1 MFAVSSLL
9 MRWALILVILIVAL
23 GCARTVSI
31 EPDKPMWGKELI
43 VTYDPSE
50 GEALFSSS
58 DDIYLVGWLY
68 FADSLTHTWSQMER
82 SEDLFR
88 SVILIPEGL
97 AYAVFNFITPVGW
110 DQNAQVGTMIFR
122 PDGIPARGAYQW
134 SMSRP
139 YLVEDYID
147 RFVKELN
154 LYPDNYA
161 AYRDKWWIAGAF
173 APESVS
179 EIVKNDM
186 ETLTSKGEKDRPD
199 LLYALSYGYLML
211 GQEAESRAIVEKL
224 LRLYPGTVYA
234 LSALNSYIY
243 KTEEMEMDDARKAE
257 LKVLIAQIIERYP
270 QTDFAREYVQML
282 VCNDTLPLTA
292 IEAVFDG
299 WVRDESDNPMPY
311 YVVANAYNCRNQKL
325 DRAAALITNAINLSL
340 QGYLRFYEDISGRH
354 SHRYLSW
361 MHKSAAKISFKR
373 EDYENALSNV
383 KAAQDV
389 TDMSDLTLPL
399 LEAQILQ
406 KLGEDSLSFD
416 SYRMAWRMGSDEA
429 SDFLEAAYLR
439 GLGSLEGFQDFLD
452 MQPDNSDRK
461 PAPDFKVTSLDGE
474 RFELSR
480 LSGKVVV
487 LNIWAIGCGP
497 CRIEIPGLNQLV
509 DTFKDQEVV
518 FLGLAP
524 DSENRLR
531 RFLSNHPF
539 HYIIVPSAMSTIRR
553 FGAFGY
559 PVHIVIDKRGLVSY
573 KLFGGSK
580 DRHEN
585 LLSLIEHLLS
595 E

>member
-9 MRWALILVILIVAL
+9 MRGALILVILMAVS
-23 GCARTVSI
+23 GCAQLVTI
-31 EPDKPMWGKELI
+31 EPDKPMWGKDLI
-43 VTYDPSE
+43 VTYNPS
-50 GEALFSSS
+50 ADDAMFSSS
-58 DDIYLVGWLY
+58 DDVYLVGWLY
-68 FADSLTHTWSQMER
+68 LADSSTHLWRQMER
-82 SEDLFR
+82 KDDVFR
-88 SVILIPEGL
+88 SVLSIPEGL
-97 AYAVFNFITPVGW
+97 AYAVFYFITLTGY
-110 DQNAQVGTMIFR
+110 DENADAGTMIYR
-122 PDGIPARGAYQW
+122 PDGIPARGAYRW
-134 SMSRP
+134 SMRKP
-139 YLVEDYID
+139 FFVGDYMD
-147 RFVKELN
+147 RFTKELA

-161 AYRDKWWIAGAF
+161 AYRDKWLIASVF

-179 EIVKNDM
+179 EIVKKDM
-186 ETLTSKGEKDRPD
+186 EMLTSKREKDRPD
-199 LLYALSYGYLML
+199 LLYALSYGYLMM

-224 LRLYPGTVYA
+224 LRLYPGTVCA

-243 KTEEMEMDDARKAE
+243 KTEEMEMDKARKAE
-257 LKVLIAQIIERYP
+257 LKVLIAQTMERHP
-270 QTDFAREYVQML
+270 QTDFVREHVQML
-282 VCNDTLPLTA
+282 LCNDTLPLTA

-311 YVVANAYNCRNQKL
+311 YVLANAYNCRNQKL
-325 DRAAALITNAINLSL
+325 DSAAALIANAINLSW
-340 QGYLRFYEDISGRH
+340 QGYLRFYKDLRGRH

-361 MHKSAAKISFKR
+361 MHESAAKISFKR

-389 TDMSDLTLPL
+389 TDESDLTLPL

-429 SDFLEAAYLR
+429 RDSLEAAYLR

-497 CRIEIPGLNQLV
+497 CRIEIPGLNKLV

-531 RFLSNHPF
+531 RFLSNRPF
-539 HYIIVPSAMSTIRR
+539 HYIIVPRASNTIRKL
-553 FGAFGY
+553 GAFGY
-559 PVHIVIDKRGLVSY
+559 PVHIIIDKRGRIAY